1 MKECSIEYVS
11 FSFVD
16 SVKDPVYLINIS
28 TRDVWQFPLL
38 LILANTWYYQSFIFA
53 SLVGTTLVGLF
64 IMKECW
70 ILLNAFLASIKMI
83 MWFLIFSFVNVNIEL
98 SLYPWNRVQ
107 LIVAYDCF
115 WYIIGLGLLIFF
127 ENVCVDIHQW
137 YWAVIFF
144 FFLVCLILVSG

>member
-28 TRDVWQFPLL
+28 TRGVCQFPLL

-64 IMKECW
+64 IMKEYW

-83 MWFLIFSFVNVNIEL
+83 VWFLIFSFVNVIIEL
-98 SLYPWNRVQ
+98 SLYPWNRV
-107 LIVAYDCF
+107 
-115 WYIIGLGLLIFF
+115 
-127 ENVCVDIHQW
+127 H
-137 YWAVIFF
+137 
-144 FFLVCLILVSG
+144 